1 MRAVF
6 NASIQNNQITTGST
20 LVNDTDYYVY
30 KIYDSKNPQDS
41 ASNKADLKALKEQ
54 LVKTQSQI
62 DYAAYTNSVREK
74 ASIKIYQD
82 ALAEVQ

>member
-1 MRAVF
+1 MVD
-6 NASIQNNQITTGST
+6 
-20 LVNDTDYYVY
+20 DTDYYVY
-30 KIYDSKNPQDS
+30 KIYGFKNPLDS
-41 ASNKADLKALKEQ
+41 VSSKADLKALKEQ
-54 LVKTQSQI
+54 LVKAQSQI